1 MASSKCNK
9 MLGETFGVWEVFP
22 RIFLCIPLLILFLLY
37 KLASSSFCFCDEF
50 GFKIINLVNFLLIS
64 IIMIQMP
71 FLLLMQ
77 INRLESEFS
86 SYKVRAHALLQ
97 KKDAEILAAKDTELI
112 KAQEEAV
119 KVYRSKFPY
128 FNNIQRDMNSIC

>member
-1 MASSKCNK
+1 
-9 MLGETFGVWEVFP
+9 
-22 RIFLCIPLLILFLLY
+22 
-37 KLASSSFCFCDEF
+37 
-50 GFKIINLVNFLLIS
+50 
-64 IIMIQMP
+64 MIQMP

-119 KVYRSKFPY
+119 KVYCSKFPY

>member
-1 MASSKCNK
+1 
-9 MLGETFGVWEVFP
+9 
-22 RIFLCIPLLILFLLY
+22 
-37 KLASSSFCFCDEF
+37 
-50 GFKIINLVNFLLIS
+50 
-64 IIMIQMP
+64 MIQMP

>member
-1 MASSKCNK
+1 MS
-9 MLGETFGVWEVFP
+9 
-22 RIFLCIPLLILFLLY
+22 
-37 KLASSSFCFCDEF
+37 DEF
-50 GFKIINLVNFLLIS
+50 GFKIINLVNSLLIS

>member
-1 MASSKCNK
+1 
-9 MLGETFGVWEVFP
+9 
-22 RIFLCIPLLILFLLY
+22 
-37 KLASSSFCFCDEF
+37 
-50 GFKIINLVNFLLIS
+50 
-64 IIMIQMP
+64 MIQMP

-128 FNNIQRDMNSIC
+128 FNNILRDINSIC

>member
-1 MASSKCNK
+1 
-9 MLGETFGVWEVFP
+9 
-22 RIFLCIPLLILFLLY
+22 
-37 KLASSSFCFCDEF
+37 
-50 GFKIINLVNFLLIS
+50 
-64 IIMIQMP
+64 MP

>member
-1 MASSKCNK
+1 
-9 MLGETFGVWEVFP
+9 
-22 RIFLCIPLLILFLLY
+22 
-37 KLASSSFCFCDEF
+37 
-50 GFKIINLVNFLLIS
+50 
-64 IIMIQMP
+64 MIQMP
-71 FLLLMQ
+71 FLWLMQ

-128 FNNIQRDMNSIC
+128 FNNIQRDMNSIY